1 MSGTVILEVAVK
13 TLKSAAEMNEKKL
26 NDSKTL
32 VVELSQKN
40 AEVTRVIHEFN
51 KLFTRNIMKPDV
63 AH

>member
-1 MSGTVILEVAVK
+1 MSRTVILEVAVK

>member
-1 MSGTVILEVAVK
+1 MSRTVILEVAVK

-40 AEVTRVIHEFN
+40 AEVTRVAHEFN
-51 KLFTRNIMKPDV
+51 KLFKRNIMKPDV